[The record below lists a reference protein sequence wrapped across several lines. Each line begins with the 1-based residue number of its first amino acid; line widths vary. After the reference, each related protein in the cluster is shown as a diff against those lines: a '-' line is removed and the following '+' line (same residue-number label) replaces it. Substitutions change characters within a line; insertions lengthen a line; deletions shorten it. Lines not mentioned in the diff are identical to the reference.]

1 MLITLLAAAALV
13 AAPGETR
20 PATAAPPNVN
30 IPLWAPGQ
38 VPLAQGDGPLDAPFL
53 NTLQAGVQ
61 RLLSPELWDMV
72 FLPIL
77 EAPSWLL
84 PLILPAAFFVLARRK
99 ARPE

>member
-1 MLITLLAAAALV
+1 MLAIAVVLV
-13 AAPGETR
+13 AINGLSGPLG
-20 PATAAPPNVN
+20 AA
-30 IPLWAPGQ
+30 IFA
-38 VPLAQGDGPLDAPFL
+38 LDAPFL

-61 RLLSPELWDMV
+61 RHLSPELWNTV

-84 PLILPAAFFVLARRK
+84 PLILSAAFFVLARRR